1 MKSYCKLP
9 HCSRC
14 HERLHKGNAFYRSN
28 GIPLQPCRTC
38 QAEMLMVR
46 NWVKRGMADIDLRIE
61 KLNRELELLSEAKQI
76 FKLKC
81 GL

>member
-1 MKSYCKLP
+1 
-9 HCSRC
+9 
-14 HERLHKGNAFYRSN
+14 
-28 GIPLQPCRTC
+28 
-38 QAEMLMVR
+38 MLMVR